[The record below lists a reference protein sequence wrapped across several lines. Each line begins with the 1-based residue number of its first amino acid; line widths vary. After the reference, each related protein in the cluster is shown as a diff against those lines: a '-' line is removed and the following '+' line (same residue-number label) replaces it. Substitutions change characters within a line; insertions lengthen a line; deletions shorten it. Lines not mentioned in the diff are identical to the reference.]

1 MQCTLSVAY
10 RKQPAKTEAIKWS
23 ELMFFAQVFE
33 DREVELKMFLH
44 LWKSYTII
52 ARISSSITQMTDQ
65 QFCNDS
71 INILTKHRC
80 EGVIAMKRLPL
91 DLIENI
97 KTSIEM
103 DIIIILGDLK
113 EGTVFHSIN
122 FVGLLTCK
130 DLLKQLGYKDL
141 EVSITDPEAVL
152 GLIRKTVLLLDMALV
167 SYVRSHSPRLGD
179 AELESTRQCVE
190 LSQGE
195 DSFGFK
201 CYWVTLTCLNA
212 FLDGQRVWVFELF
225 TRSPDKSYAEQDM
238 ATRPT
243 SILTKM
249 RDLADIWGPVYVVGT
264 AFGLI
269 EHYVVSKGVICRVDE
284 KQKCAVSGAVQCH
297 YYSRSSFFRKKAYKL
312 LSRDP
317 DLPLAED
324 DLLLIGGG
332 LQENPECNYK
342 LSDLWRDPALNFT
355 VPGTKESVWRMDTRA
370 VAIGFSRIF
379 NVTVS
384 GSQKL
389 LPQTTLKQHIL
400 DKWTANPS
408 RANPGIFNQY
418 LGVEVSHCTGNARR
432 ISLRKLM
439 LSAPIWEL
447 LNRQTPGWTSTPW
460 GSVLVKALLEDDE
473 NFIFHVWKDFAPER
487 AEIANQFC
495 SLLELLDSTGFAE
508 GGQFH
513 AAMLY
518 NNHEMALPIPTKVND
533 WSIALRDTHIN
544 AAYVMINEICL
555 NCEVPDHSTSSCFI
569 QKAYTVLQTQIATE
583 HPDDA
588 LTKTGYYILR
598 PEGERL
604 VQVDVGSHN
613 IFLLTPASPGSKV
626 ISLLT
631 LRRPRVCSEVR
642 DQSRGFKR
650 EMVYLRASSQSF
662 HGKAKQKGAKGLGQV
677 PSPEEEIRPLRTTV
691 RRSSRKHQEVDE
703 VDDKQKESTQ
713 CEEPLRSHSGR
724 PLQAQPIGLSESSS
738 RHRASGSSS
747 HHTRPQVFAG
757 SAPPNPNHITKPSE
771 LHRRHDRQQNDAESN
786 YQAPQPPR
794 EHDRFSGPRIPGPVD
809 DGLTR
814 SDVYGQSII
823 PSNLGVHSIL
833 NDIAN
838 YDLGDDD
845 ADYEGESLGRI
856 DDA

>member
-1 MQCTLSVAY
+1 MNLKNDNFLTHISIIGLPPC
-10 RKQPAKTEAIKWS
+10 
-23 ELMFFAQVFE
+23 
-33 DREVELKMFLH
+33 EV
-44 LWKSYTII
+44 
-52 ARISSSITQMTDQ
+52 
-65 QFCNDS
+65 
-71 INILTKHRC
+71 
-80 EGVIAMKRLPL
+80 
-91 DLIENI
+91 
-97 KTSIEM
+97 
-103 DIIIILGDLK
+103 
-113 EGTVFHSIN
+113 
-122 FVGLLTCK
+122 
-130 DLLKQLGYKDL
+130 LLKQLGYEDL
-141 EVSITDPEAVL
+141 EGRIIGPEVAF

-179 AELESTRQCVE
+179 AELESTRQFVE

-195 DSFGFK
+195 DLFAFK
-201 CYWVTLTCLNA
+201 CYWVTLACLNA
-212 FLDGQRVWVFELF
+212 FLDGQQVWVFELF
-225 TRSPDKSYAEQDM
+225 TRSPDRSYAEQDM

-243 SILTKM
+243 SILTRM
-249 RDLADIWGPVYVVGT
+249 RDLADIWGPVYTVPT
-264 AFGLI
+264 ASGLI
-269 EHYVVSKGVICRVDE
+269 KHYVVSKGVICRVDK

-297 YYSRSSFFRKKAYKL
+297 YYSRSAFFRKKASKL

-317 DLPLAED
+317 DLLLAED
-324 DLLLIGGG
+324 DWLLIGGG

-342 LSDLWRDPALNFT
+342 LSDLWRDPALDFT
-355 VPGTKESVWRMDTRA
+355 VLGTKESVWGMDTRG
-370 VAIGFSRIF
+370 VAIGFSKIF
-379 NVTVS
+379 GLTVS

-400 DKWTANPS
+400 DKWTAKPS
-408 RANPGIFNQY
+408 KANPGIFNQY

-432 ISLRKLM
+432 ISLRELM
-439 LSAPIWEL
+439 LSAPIWKL
-447 LNRQTPGWTSTPW
+447 LERQTPGWISTSW
-460 GSVLVKALLEDDE
+460 GSSFVKALLKDDE
-473 NFIFHVWKDFAPER
+473 NCIFQVWKDYAPDR
-487 AEIANQFC
+487 AKIADQFC

-518 NNHEMALPIPTKVND
+518 DNDEMALPIHTKVND

-569 QKAYTVLQTQIATE
+569 QKAYTVLQTQIAIE

-588 LTKTGYYILR
+588 LAETGYYTLR

-604 VQVDVGSHN
+604 EQVDVGSHK
-613 IFLLTPASPGSKV
+613 IFLLTPASASSKLV
-626 ISLLT
+626 SLLIQ
-631 LRRPRVCSEVR
+631 RRSRGCSEVR
-642 DQSRGFKR
+642 DQSRGFR
-650 EMVYLRASSQSF
+650 GNMVYLRASSQSF
-662 HGKAKQKGAKGLGQV
+662 HGKAEQKGNIALGQE
-677 PSPEEEIRPLRTTV
+677 PSTEEEIRPLRTPI
-691 RRSSRKHQEVDE
+691 RRSSRKHKEVDE

-713 CEEPLRSHSGR
+713 YEEPLRSHSGR

-757 SAPPNPNHITKPSE
+757 SVPPNPNHITKPSE

-794 EHDRFSGPRIPGPVD
+794 QHNRFSGPRIPGPVD
-809 DGLTR
+809 DGLIR
-814 SDVYGQSII
+814 SDVYGQSIV

-833 NDIAN
+833 NDVAD

-845 ADYEGESLGRI
+845 ADYECESLGCI

>member
-1 MQCTLSVAY
+1 
-10 RKQPAKTEAIKWS
+10 
-23 ELMFFAQVFE
+23 
-33 DREVELKMFLH
+33 MFLH
-44 LWKSYTII
+44 LWKSYTVI

-71 INILTKHRC
+71 INILTKHHC

-103 DIIIILGDLK
+103 DIIIILRNLK
-113 EGTVFHSIN
+113 EGRVFHSIN

-195 DSFGFK
+195 DSFAFK
-201 CYWVTLTCLNA
+201 CYWVTLACLNA

-249 RDLADIWGPVYVVGT
+249 RDLADIWGPVYTVAT
-264 AFGLI
+264 ASGLI
-269 EHYVVSKGVICRVDE
+269 KHYVVSKGVICRVGK
-284 KQKCAVSGAVQCH
+284 KQECAVSGAVQCH
-297 YYSRSSFFRKKAYKL
+297 YYSRSSFFRKKASKL

-317 DLPLAED
+317 DLLLAED

-342 LSDLWRDPALNFT
+342 LSDLWRDSALDFT
-355 VPGTKESVWRMDTRA
+355 VLGTKESVWRTDTRG
-370 VAIGFSRIF
+370 VAIGFSKIF
-379 NVTVS
+379 GLTVS

-432 ISLRKLM
+432 ISLRELM

-447 LNRQTPGWTSTPW
+447 LNRQTPGWTSTSW
-460 GSVLVKALLEDDE
+460 GSSFVEALLKDDE
-473 NFIFHVWKDFAPER
+473 NYIFQVWKDFAPDR
-487 AEIANQFC
+487 AKIADQFC

-508 GGQFH
+508 RGRFH

-518 NNHEMALPIPTKVND
+518 DNDEMALPIHTKVND

-555 NCEVPDHSTSSCFI
+555 NCEVPDHSTSSCSI
-569 QKAYTVLQTQIATE
+569 QKAYTVLQMQIATE

-588 LTKTGYYILR
+588 LAKTGYYTLR

-604 VQVDVGSHN
+604 MQVDVGSYE
-613 IFLLTPASPGSKV
+613 IFLLTPVSAR
-626 ISLLT
+626 SLLW
-631 LRRPRVCSEVR
+631 LCVPRRSRDCSEVR
-642 DQSRGFKR
+642 EQSRGFKSN
-650 EMVYLRASSQSF
+650 MVYLRASSRSF
-662 HGKAKQKGAKGLGQV
+662 HGKAEQKGNIALGRV
-677 PSPEEEIRPLRTTV
+677 PLPEEEIRPLRTPI

-703 VDDKQKESTQ
+703 VDDKQKESTLY
-713 CEEPLRSHSGR
+713 EEPLRSHSGR

-738 RHRASGSSS
+738 RHRASGSSY
-747 HHTRPQVFAG
+747 HTRPQVFAG

-771 LHRRHDRQQNDAESN
+771 LHRRHDRQQNDAKSN
-786 YQAPQPPR
+786 DQAPQPPTAPFL
-794 EHDRFSGPRIPGPVD
+794 FSGPRIPGPVD
-809 DGLTR
+809 DGLIR
-814 SDVYGQSII
+814 SDVYGQSNF

-833 NDIAN
+833 NDVAN
-838 YDLGDDD
+838 YDLGGDD
-845 ADYEGESLGRI
+845 ADYKRESLGRI